1 MFSDIPGTPA
11 RRQQIPRTINS
22 IFTPSLL
29 AAYNASII
37 AGSEIEFS
45 LIVI

>member
-11 RRQQIPRTINS
+11 RRQQIPRTIIF
-22 IFTPSLL
+22 IFTPAEL

-37 AGSEIEFS
+37 AGSEIELSF
-45 LIVI
+45 IVI